1 MQKGDRGGGKKGS
14 EIKTE
19 RELDGDVETD
29 RTEEERSGRK
39 KGKQKEEVER
49 GRGGIDTKRQRQRR
63 WKKGQ

>member
-1 MQKGDRGGGKKGS
+1 MQKRDRGGGKKGS

-39 KGKQKEEVER
+39 KGS
-49 GRGGIDTKRQRQRR
+49 RR
-63 WKKGQ
+63 NR

>member
-39 KGKQKEEVER
+39 KGS
-49 GRGGIDTKRQRQRR
+49 RR
-63 WKKGQ
+63 NR